1 MSKQRRGHKQKPK
14 APKTKPP
21 VVMDDDSD
29 DHPEST
35 LHYKANG
42 KKGATREKQER
53 REKTPRRKSH
63 ILATPKD
70 AKQTRSDLKLVERA
84 IRQRWDIKN
93 KGMLQRRLMEVVNK
107 PTVPILTKQGV
118 FDSEADADANAI
130 AATRVLVQMN
140 AQDQEDDQFE
150 IKQKNPQA
158 GNVVNVNFNDAE
170 NNRTRLLAL
179 ASRLGV
185 SSLEIDGVVIPSKD
199 LVNGMLE
206 NDSSKGRLL
215 SSIDSRTSEVQSKD
229 SS

>member
-158 GNVVNVNFNDAE
+158 GNVVNVNLNTLEFRRSRILQLAE
-170 NNRTRLLAL
+170 
-179 ASRLGV
+179 RLGARE
-185 SSLEIDGVVIPSKD
+185 LIIDGTAIPTTNLVGQVVQP
-199 LVNGMLE
+199 G
-206 NDSSKGRLL
+206 
-215 SSIDSRTSEVQSKD
+215 TVQD
-229 SS
+229 GAG